1 MNDISFQWDKNK
13 NNENIKKHKISFE
26 EAKTVFYDDN
36 ARLISDPEHSIDEE
50 RFIILGISNKL
61 RILVVVHTYKEN
73 DEVIRIISAR
83 KANKSESKYYNEV
96 K

>member
-1 MNDISFQWDKNK
+1 MFFDEK
-13 NNENIKKHKISFE
+13 
-26 EAKTVFYDDN
+26 
-36 ARLISDPEHSIDEE
+36 ARLISDPEHSINEE

-73 DEVIRIISAR
+73 DDVIRIISAR
-83 KANKSESKYYNEV
+83 KAIKSESKYYYEV